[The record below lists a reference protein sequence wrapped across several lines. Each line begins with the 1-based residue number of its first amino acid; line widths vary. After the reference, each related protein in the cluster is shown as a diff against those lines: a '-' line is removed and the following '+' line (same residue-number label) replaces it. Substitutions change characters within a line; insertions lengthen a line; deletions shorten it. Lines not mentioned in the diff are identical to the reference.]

1 MNDLDSVTRSLAA
14 YNFEELIARGFIIK
28 ARYFGKLLSYEV
40 EPLFGHERSFELVLQ
55 GFEGSGYYPLYREK
69 NGRYFITV
77 VKRNKR
83 GFSPPEWAHVL
94 LFLTTLVTVTLAGYI
109 WWTDGDIY
117 LSVLFAASLMLILGG
132 HELGHYLAARRRNVA
147 ATLPFF
153 IPVPPNIFP
162 FGTMGA
168 VITMRSP
175 IPDRKALMEVGIAG
189 PAMGFILA
197 LPFIAYGLMHSTPV
211 PIEEAK
217 DEITFF
223 MPLAMQAI
231 AKLVLGD
238 IGEASLD
245 AHPLAM
251 AGWIGLF
258 VTSLNLLPMGQLDGG
273 HVVRA
278 LFPRRYRAVYRGVF
292 VMLLLSFVVWPGWL
306 FWAVVAY
313 IITRLEHPGPLN
325 DVSPLDTKRKLLG
338 VLMLLLLILTF
349 MPVPFIST
357 ELLVEISRE

>member
-1 MNDLDSVTRSLAA
+1 LSYAVAEEEEG
-14 YNFEELIARGFIIK
+14 FEEIIARGFAIR
-28 ARYFGKLLSYEV
+28 ARYFGRSVSYEV
-40 EPLFGHERSFELVLQ
+40 VPLFGHERSFEIVLR
-55 GFEGSGYYPLYREK
+55 GFEGTGYYPLYRERD
-69 NGRYFITV
+69 GRYFITI
-77 VKRNKR
+77 VKRSKR
-83 GFSPPEWAHVL
+83 GFSPPGWAHAL
-94 LFLTTLVTVTLAGYI
+94 LLLVTLVTVTLAGYY
-109 WWTDGDIY
+109 WWAEGD
-117 LSVLFAASLMLILGG
+117 LLQSLLFAAALMLILGG
-132 HELGHYLAARRRNVA
+132 HELGHYLTARRHRVS

-175 IPDRKALMEVGIAG
+175 IPDRRALLEVGISG
-189 PAMGFILA
+189 PLTGFILA

-211 PIEEAK
+211 PLAETK

-231 AKLVLGD
+231 AKLVLGELGD
-238 IGEASLD
+238 VSLE

-278 LFPRRYRAVYRGVF
+278 LFPRRYRLVYRLTF
-292 VMLLLSFVVWPGWL
+292 LLLLLAFLIWPGWL

-313 IITRLEHPGPLN
+313 LITRLEHPGPLN
-325 DVSPLDTKRKLLG
+325 DVTPLDAREKLLA
-338 VLMLLLLILTF
+338 LAALLLLVLTF

-357 ELLVEISRE
+357 ELLLEISGG

>member
-1 MNDLDSVTRSLAA
+1 MNELA
-14 YNFEELIARGFIIK
+14 FEELVARGFLIRE
-28 ARYFGKLLSYEV
+28 RYFGRVLSFGV
-40 EPLFGHERSFELVLQ
+40 EPLYGHERSFDIVLR
-55 GFEGSGYYPLYREK
+55 GFEGTGYYPIYRERD
-69 NGRYFITV
+69 GRYFITIV
-77 VKRNKR
+77 ERNKK
-83 GFSPPEWAHVL
+83 GLNLPDWAHL
-94 LFLTTLVTVTLAGYI
+94 LLLLATLVTVTLAGYL
-109 WWTDGDIY
+109 WWAEGDLY
-117 LSVLFAASLMLILGG
+117 LSVLFAAALMLILGG
-132 HELGHYLAARRRNVA
+132 HELGHYIAARRRNVA

-168 VITMRSP
+168 VINIRSP
-175 IPDRKALMEVGIAG
+175 IPDRRALLEVGVAG
-189 PAMGFILA
+189 PLTGFLLS

-211 PIEEAK
+211 PIEQAK

-223 MPLAMQAI
+223 MPLAMLAI
-231 AKLVLGD
+231 AKLTLGNVAT
-238 IGEASLD
+238 GASID

-278 LFPRRYRAVYRGVF
+278 LFPKRYRTVYRGVF
-292 VMLLLSFVVWPGWL
+292 MLLILAFFVWPGWL

-313 IITRLEHPGPLN
+313 LITKLEHPGPLN
-325 DVSPLDTKRKLLG
+325 DVTPLDTRRKLLG
-338 VLMLLLLILTF
+338 LGMLILLILTF

-357 ELLVEISRE
+357 ELLMKIYRE

>member
-1 MNDLDSVTRSLAA
+1 LSYLIADDAESL
-14 YNFEELIARGFIIK
+14 EDVIARGFAIK
-28 ARYFGKLLSYEV
+28 ARYFGRSVSYEV
-40 EPLFGHERSFELVLQ
+40 EPLFGHERSFEIVLR
-55 GFEGSGYYPLYREK
+55 GLEGTGYYPLYREK
-69 NGRYFITV
+69 KGRYFITV
-77 VKRNKR
+77 VRRDRR

-94 LFLTTLVTVTLAGYI
+94 LLLTTLVTVTLAGYF
-109 WWTDGDIY
+109 WWAKGNLLQSLI
-117 LSVLFAASLMLILGG
+117 FAASLMLILGG
-132 HELGHYLAARRRNVA
+132 HELGHYLIAKRHRVS

-175 IPDRKALMEVGIAG
+175 IPDRRTLLQVGISGPLAG
-189 PAMGFILA
+189 FLLA

-211 PIEEAK
+211 PLEETK

-223 MPLAMQAI
+223 MPLAMQVI
-231 AKLVLGD
+231 AKLLLGEL
-238 IGEASLD
+238 GNASLE

-278 LFPRRYRAVYRGVF
+278 LFPRRYRLVYRLTF
-292 VMLLLSFVVWPGWL
+292 LLLLLAFVIWPGWL
-306 FWAVVAY
+306 LWAVVAY
-313 IITRLEHPGPLN
+313 FITRLEHPGPLN
-325 DVSPLDTKRKLLG
+325 DVTPLDTRGRLLA
-338 VLMLLLLILTF
+338 LAALLLLVLTF

-357 ELLVEISRE
+357 ELLLEISKR

>member
-1 MNDLDSVTRSLAA
+1 MSYVYNPAA
-14 YNFEELIARGFIIK
+14 DNFEELIARGFIIK
-28 ARYFGKLLSYEV
+28 ARYFGRLMSYEV
-40 EPLFGHERSFELVLQ
+40 EPIFSHDRSFELVLQ

-77 VKRNKR
+77 VRRNKR
-83 GFSPPEWAHVL
+83 GFSLPEWAHAL
-94 LFLTTLVTVTLAGYI
+94 LFLATLVTVTLAGYI
-109 WWTDGDIY
+109 WWAEGD
-117 LSVLFAASLMLILGG
+117 LLQSLLFAAALMLILGG

-147 ATLPFF
+147 ATPPFF

-175 IPDRKALMEVGIAG
+175 IPDRKSLIEVGIAG
-189 PAMGFILA
+189 PATGFLLA

-211 PIEEAK
+211 PLGETK

-231 AKLVLGD
+231 ARLVLGN
-238 IGEASLD
+238 IGSASID

-258 VTSLNLLPMGQLDGG
+258 VTSLNLLPIGQLDGG

-278 LFPRRYRAVYRGVF
+278 LFPRRYRSVYRGVF
-292 VMLLLSFVVWPGWL
+292 VLLLLAFVIWPGWL
-306 FWAVVAY
+306 FWAVVVY
-313 IITRLEHPGPLN
+313 LITRLEHPGPLN
-325 DVSPLDTKRKLLG
+325 DVSPLDAKRKLLG
-338 VLMLLLLILTF
+338 VLMLILLILTF

-357 ELLVEISRE
+357 ELLVEIYRG